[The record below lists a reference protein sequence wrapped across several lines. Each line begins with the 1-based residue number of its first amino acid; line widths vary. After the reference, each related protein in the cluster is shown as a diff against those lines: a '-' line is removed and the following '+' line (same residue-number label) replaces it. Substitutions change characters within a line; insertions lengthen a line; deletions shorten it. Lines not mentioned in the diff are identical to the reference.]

1 MLWSP
6 ILFIYVLF
14 VYCKHFTLYSAKP
27 LRRQDDTSLIDP
39 TPEAAGSG
47 FSILPISRISQPDF
61 RFKRALFQNGSQAI
75 RKKDQKQVMQRYFI
89 YLFLS
94 NRCPWKRI
102 TKPLQR
108 NYFFNRNVF
117 SVRLFV
123 VDGELYVFD
132 CLPRKGCK
140 GPWKGCSSQR

>member
-14 VYCKHFTLYSAKP
+14 VYCKHFTLYSAKS

-39 TPEAAGSG
+39 TP
-47 FSILPISRISQPDF
+47 ISRISQPDF
-61 RFKRALFQNGSQAI
+61 RLKTWHCSKTVPKPYAKRIKS
-75 RKKDQKQVMQRYFI
+75 KKCNDILYIYIYI

-117 SVRLFV
+117 SVHLFV
-123 VDGELYVFD
+123 MDGELYVFD